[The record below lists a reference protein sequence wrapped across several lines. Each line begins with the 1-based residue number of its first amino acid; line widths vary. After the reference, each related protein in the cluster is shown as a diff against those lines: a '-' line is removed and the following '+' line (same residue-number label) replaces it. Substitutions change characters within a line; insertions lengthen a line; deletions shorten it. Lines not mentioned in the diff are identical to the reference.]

1 MSCRRMGP
9 SRPSS
14 IPRTIACTRL
24 ANLILSPKQEEV
36 QHSAA
41 DIPRWGVWVAAHLSE
56 DKAWAMYRESEKR
69 FASLIGGRAPVV
81 LHRQLP
87 GMGMAKRYIIA
98 IADDNRAALA
108 SICAS
113 SLRPTS
119 PAT

>member
-1 MSCRRMGP
+1 M
-9 SRPSS
+9 
-14 IPRTIACTRL
+14 
-24 ANLILSPKQEEV
+24 
-36 QHSAA
+36 QHIAA

-56 DKAWAMYRESEKR
+56 DKAWAMYREREKR

-108 SICAS
+108 SLCAK
-113 SLRPTS
+113 LTAADIACDVMRNTFG
-119 PAT
+119 TN

>member
-1 MSCRRMGP
+1 LARFPAIAS
-9 SRPSS
+9 
-14 IPRTIACTRL
+14 PRL
-24 ANLILSPKQEEV
+24 QLP
-36 QHSAA
+36 
-41 DIPRWGVWVAAHLSE
+41 IPRWGVSVAAHLLES
-56 DKAWAMYRESEKR
+56 KAWAIYREREKR
-69 FASLIGGRAPVV
+69 FASLIGGRAPGV